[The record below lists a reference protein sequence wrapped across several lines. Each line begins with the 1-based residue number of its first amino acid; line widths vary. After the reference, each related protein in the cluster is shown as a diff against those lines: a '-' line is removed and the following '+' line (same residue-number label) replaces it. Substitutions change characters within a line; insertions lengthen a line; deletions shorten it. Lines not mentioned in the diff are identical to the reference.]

1 MKFIA
6 EINVMPHK
14 SLLDPKGKAVS
25 SSMTNINLSEIK
37 NVRIGKHISLE
48 IEAQTKEIASKKVN
62 EACEKMLCNQIMES
76 FEFKLE
82 KI

>member
-6 EINVMPHK
+6 KINVMPHK

>member
-1 MKFIA
+1 
-6 EINVMPHK
+6 
-14 SLLDPKGKAVS
+14 
-25 SSMTNINLSEIK
+25 MTNINLSEIK